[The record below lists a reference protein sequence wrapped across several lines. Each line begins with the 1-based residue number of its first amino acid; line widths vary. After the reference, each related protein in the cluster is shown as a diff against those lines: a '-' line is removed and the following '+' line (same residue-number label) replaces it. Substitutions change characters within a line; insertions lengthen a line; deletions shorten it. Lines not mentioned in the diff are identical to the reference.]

1 MDRPDDTLCHFVC
14 FYYLFYINISM
25 KTLQKVVLVSFFY
38 VLLVGPNT
46 LTASEIVYQF
56 SSPSFS
62 GTGYSSHVLSIEQLQ
77 HNRKNEAK
85 DDAKSAAAAALRA
98 ENNTTI
104 AKFIKNVESRIYA
117 NLSKQLVDN
126 MFGTSCTG
134 TCPTS
139 GTATV
144 EGSTIYWVK
153 DTSTEIITLTITDPT
168 GNVTTMSV
176 PLGDFEF

>member
-1 MDRPDDTLCHFVC
+1 
-14 FYYLFYINISM
+14 M

-46 LTASEIVYQF
+46 LTASEIVHEF
-56 SSPSFS
+56 KNPSFS
-62 GTGYSSHVLSIEQLQ
+62 GNGYSSHVLSIEQLQ
-77 HNRKNEAK
+77 YNREKNVK
-85 DDAKSAAAAALRA
+85 DDAKSAAAAAVRA

-126 MFGTSCTG
+126 MFGESCTG

-139 GTATV
+139 GTAEV

>member
-1 MDRPDDTLCHFVC
+1 MDRSDDTLYYIVY

-46 LTASEIVYQF
+46 LTASELVHNF
-56 SSPSFS
+56 SNPSFS
-62 GTGYSSHVLSIEQLQ
+62 GSGYSTHVLSLEQLRYSREKQ
-77 HNRKNEAK
+77 IA
-85 DDAKSAAAAALRA
+85 DDQKSADAAAERD

-104 AKFIKNVESRIYA
+104 NKFIKNVESRIYA

-126 MFGTSCTG
+126 MFGEECSG

-139 GTATV
+139 GSAEI

-153 DTSTEIITLTITDPT
+153 DTTTEIITLTITSPD
-168 GNVTTMSV
+168 GTTTEMSV
-176 PLGDFEF
+176 PIGDFNF

>member
-1 MDRPDDTLCHFVC
+1 MR
-14 FYYLFYINISM
+14 
-25 KTLQKVVLVSFFY
+25 TLQKVVLVSVFY

-46 LTASEIVYQF
+46 LTASEIVHEF
-56 SSPSFS
+56 KNPSFS
-62 GTGYSSHVLSIEQLQ
+62 GNGYSSHVLSIEQLQ
-77 HNRKNEAK
+77 YNREKNVK
-85 DDAKSAAAAALRA
+85 DDAKSAAAAAVRA

-126 MFGTSCTG
+126 MFGESCTG

-139 GTATV
+139 GTAEV